1 MKVNRSFRRRM
12 RLQSTVTV
20 VLFLLV
26 MGLLGWLSTRY
37 HWQFDW
43 TASGKNT
50 LSVASVELLRQLDGS
65 VQIDAFARDNELT
78 LVRKVIAE
86 LVGRYQRHKPDIE
99 LRFINPDTA
108 PDQVRDAGITVD
120 GELVLHYQ
128 GRKEH
133 VQQPGEQQITNALQ
147 RLLRSA
153 EHRVVFISGHSER
166 SPTGRQ
172 PQDLGA
178 WAQQLQNKGLTVE
191 TLNLADTVA
200 IPENTTVLVIAS
212 PGSNYLPGEIR
223 LLQEYVQQGGNLLWL
238 AEPDLLFGL
247 EPLAEQLGILF
258 QPGTIVDPT
267 GQMLGLDNAAFAVV
281 SAYPRH
287 AFTAGFSDITI
298 FPIAR
303 PLDLETPE
311 GWQAVP
317 LLETVAR
324 AWSET
329 GSLLSGA
336 VQFDQ
341 GEDISGPLT
350 IGYALSRPL
359 PDEQEEEG
367 AEQRI
372 MVIGDGDFLSNGFL
386 GSAGNLNL
394 AMNII
399 NWLSRDE
406 ALISI
411 PARVTPD
418 NRLELSPLAGKII
431 GLGFL
436 VVIPLLLLI
445 CGVTIWW
452 RRRRR

>member
-1 MKVNRSFRRRM
+1 MKVTRGFRRRM
-12 RLQSTVTV
+12 RLQNTFTV
-20 VLFLLV
+20 VLFLLLV
-26 MGLLGWLSTRY
+26 GLLGWLSTRY

-50 LSVASVELLRQLDGS
+50 LSVASVELLRQLDGP
-65 VQIDAFARDNELT
+65 VRIDAFARDNELT
-78 LVRKVIAE
+78 LTRKVIAE
-86 LVGRYQRHKPDIE
+86 LISRYQRHKPDIE

-120 GELVLHYQ
+120 GELVLHHQ

-153 EHRVVFISGHSER
+153 DHRVRLISGHSER

-178 WAQQLQNKGLTVE
+178 WAQQLQNKGLAVE
-191 TLNLADTVA
+191 TLNLADTAA

-223 LLQEYVQQGGNLLWL
+223 LLQEYVEQGGNLLWL

-247 EPLAEQLGILF
+247 DPLAEQLGILF

-281 SAYPRH
+281 SVYPRH
-287 AFTAGFSDITI
+287 AITAGFSDITI

-303 PLDLETPE
+303 ALDLETPE
-311 GWQAVP
+311 GWQATP
-317 LLETVAR
+317 LLETVDR

-329 GSLLSGA
+329 GSLMSGT

-350 IGYALSRPL
+350 IGYALNRPL
-359 PDEQEEEG
+359 PDRLEEEG
-367 AEQRI
+367 SEQRI
-372 MVIGDGDFLSNGFL
+372 VVIGDGDFLSNGFL

-436 VVIPLLLLI
+436 VVIPLLLMI
-445 CGVTIWW
+445 CGVVIWW